1 MFTGNWRSPAF
12 HSHKSDAMTKAYS
25 LSEKAV
31 KQLDAS
37 VRAVNAMLQN
47 PQLAPR
53 ARWQKGGGG
62 SMIWA
67 RNDGALGP
75 ASSFV
80 VGISGTAT
88 LYELSSG
95 GILSLGTETETY
107 KRRDTVGTI
116 DNGVPIILAYV
127 SGELTLIWAERV
139 CPAVE
144 EPVT

>member
-1 MFTGNWRSPAF
+1 MSGYQLGPKAL
-12 HSHKSDAMTKAYS
+12 KQIADA
-25 LSEKAV
+25 V
-31 KQLDAS
+31 HS
-37 VRAVNAMLQN
+37 VRMQVQN
-47 PQLAPR
+47 GPQAR
-53 ARWQKGGGG
+53 GRWQKGGGG
-62 SMIWA
+62 SLIWA

-75 ASSFV
+75 ATSFA
-80 VGISGTAT
+80 VGIEGTAT
-88 LYELSSG
+88 LYDLSGG

-116 DNGVPIILAYV
+116 DDGVPIILAYV